1 MTNADKYPQYVKDI
15 LNQDILQREKDDPVR
30 IAYDAAKE
38 LHDGQT
44 RKGIEKQ
51 EQITHPLQVYNLV
64 NRCGGRNMPER
75 EIVLAASLLHDGI
88 EDYRKEEV
96 ESGKI
101 DAHIARAEA
110 AGKIMEAFPDK
121 LFAEKVLAVVSE
133 LTNPVEFKN
142 ASGEDISKSQWQVEN
157 IKSASSQAKLI
168 KICDKTINIMSN
180 IEEVPDWDYD
190 KVKEYSDK
198 ATLVVKSAREN
209 IAENDSYYN
218 AVKRAADIYKH
229 VYEAKMELLDDM
241 RKDGREIPSKYPMVS
256 ISLKTI
262 ENIIDRKNMA
272 GNRVCSL

>member
-1 MTNADKYPQYVKDI
+1 MTNSDKYPQYVKDI
-15 LNQDILQREKDDPVR
+15 LNKDILQRKKDDPVR
-30 IAYDAAKE
+30 IAYDVAKE

-88 EDYRKEEV
+88 EDYRKEDIK
-96 ESGKI
+96 SGKI
-101 DAHIARAEA
+101 DAQAARAQA
-110 AGKIMEAFPDK
+110 ADKIMEAFPDK
-121 LFAEKVLAVVSE
+121 AFAGKVLAVVSE

-142 ASGEDISKSQWQVEN
+142 ADGKAISKRQWQVEN

-190 KVKEYSDK
+190 RVKEYSDK

-209 IAENDSYYN
+209 ITEGDRYYN
-218 AVKRAADIYKH
+218 AVKRAADIYSH
-229 VYEAKMELLDDM
+229 VHEEKMALLDDM
-241 RKDGREIPSKYPMVS
+241 KKDGREIPSKYPMVS

-262 ENIIDRKNMA
+262 ENIINRKNMT
-272 GNRVCSL
+272 GNGICSL